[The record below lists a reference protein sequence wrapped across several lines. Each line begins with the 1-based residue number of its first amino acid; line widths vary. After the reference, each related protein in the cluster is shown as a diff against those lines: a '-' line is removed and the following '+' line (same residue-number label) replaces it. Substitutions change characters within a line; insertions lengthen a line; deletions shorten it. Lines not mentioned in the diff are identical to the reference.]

1 MMGEFIAS
9 SYQITR
15 EGRHVTD
22 GVFNAAEEIFER
34 IRCQRA
40 GVYRVYRRIASGP
53 ESRHRTAIWGD
64 VAHFGAGKIS
74 FDPSPALP

>member
-1 MMGEFIAS
+1 MGEFIVC
-9 SYQITR
+9 SYRITLH
-15 EGRHVTD
+15 GRHVTD

-40 GVYRVYRRIASGP
+40 GVYSVYRRHTSDE
-53 ESRHRTAIWGD
+53 ESPHDGAFWGE

-74 FDPSPALP
+74 FDPASVQS

>member
-15 EGRHVTD
+15 QGRHVTD
-22 GVFNAAEEIFER
+22 GVFHAAEEIFDR
-34 IRCQRA
+34 VRCQRA
-40 GVYRVYRRIASGP
+40 GVYRVYRRVATGQ
-53 ESRHRTAIWGD
+53 ESMHETALWGEI
-64 VAHFGAGKIS
+64 AHFGAGKIS